1 MILKNLAASAL
12 AVFML
17 GSTAGLHAQ
26 YAQGPPPPGYDAHG
40 DWENPPREFNN
51 EAMRKGFHDG
61 IEGARKD
68 YQNHRQPN
76 VNNRDEYRHP
86 DVPHDQRR
94 DYRAG
99 FQRGYQVG
107 VQNIMNGRR

>member
-1 MILKNLAASAL
+1 MILKNLAASGL
-12 AVFML
+12 AIVL
-17 GSTAGLHAQ
+17 LSSTAGLHAQ

-40 DWENPPREFNN
+40 AWETPPQEVNN

-68 YQNHRQPN
+68 YGNHRQPN

-86 DVPHDQRR
+86 DVPREARH
-94 DYRAG
+94 DYREG
-99 FQRGYQVG
+99 FRRGYQVG
-107 VQNIMNGRR
+107 VQNIMSGRR